1 MKKTTLVIL
10 VMSLAGCTYNPV
22 IDTAGRSGTFNQSTA
37 QNVTNDIILCK
48 KLAQDNTNSI
58 VEGYKVAHNWWL
70 RPQTLWLMPKLE
82 YKERKLVKNCLTNR
96 GHSVLD

>member
-1 MKKTTLVIL
+1 MKKLMLVIS
-10 VMSLAGCTYNPV
+10 VMSLAGCAYNPV
-22 IDTAGRSGTFNQSTA
+22 IDTGGRSGTFNQSKADKITDD
-37 QNVTNDIILCK
+37 VMLCK
-48 KLAQDNTNSI
+48 QLAKKHSNDFI
-58 VEGYKVAHNWWL
+58 EGYKVAHNWWL

>member
-1 MKKTTLVIL
+1 MKKISLVIL
-10 VMSLAGCTYNPV
+10 VMSLVGCSYNPV
-22 IDTAGRSGTFNQSTA
+22 IDTGGRSGTFNQSKADKITDD
-37 QNVTNDIILCK
+37 VIMCK
-48 KLAQDNTNSI
+48 QLAKKHTNSA

>member
-1 MKKTTLVIL
+1 MKKITLVIL
-10 VMSLAGCTYNPV
+10 VMSLAGCAYNPV

-48 KLAQDNTNSI
+48 KLAQDNTNSV
-58 VEGYKVAHNWWL
+58 VESYKVAHNWWL

-82 YKERKLVKNCLTNR
+82 YKEKKLVKNCLTNR

>member
-10 VMSLAGCTYNPV
+10 VMSLAGCAYNPV

-48 KLAQDNTNSI
+48 KLAQDNTYSI
-58 VEGYKVAHNWWL
+58 VESYKVAHNWWL

-82 YKERKLVKNCLTNR
+82 YKEKKLVKNCLINR

>member
-1 MKKTTLVIL
+1 
-10 VMSLAGCTYNPV
+10 MSLAGCAYNPV

-48 KLAQDNTNSI
+48 KLAQDNTNSF
-58 VEGYKVAHNWWL
+58 VESYKVAHNWWL

-82 YKERKLVKNCLTNR
+82 YKEKKLVKNCLTNR

>member
-1 MKKTTLVIL
+1 MKKTLLVIM
-10 VMSLAGCTYNPV
+10 VISLAGCAYNPI
-22 IDTAGRSGTFNQSTA
+22 IDTGGRSGTFDQSKAEKITDD
-37 QNVTNDIILCK
+37 VILCK
-48 KLAQDNTNSI
+48 EIAKKHTNEFL
-58 VEGYKVAHNWWL
+58 EGYKTVHNWYL